1 MSTTYRILPNILLS
15 KLTPYAEEI
24 IVDHQCVF
32 RSNRSTA
39 DRIFCIRKILEKKW
53 EYNEA
58 VHQLFID
65 FKKVYDSVRREVLY
79 NIYNEFGIP
88 MKIVRQ
94 IKIYLNETY
103 GRFRVGKL
111 LSHMFTI
118 KNGLK
123 EEDALSQLLF
133 NFVLDYAIRRVQV
146 NQD

>member
-1 MSTTYRILPNILLS
+1 M
-15 KLTPYAEEI
+15 
-24 IVDHQCVF
+24 
-32 RSNRSTA
+32 
-39 DRIFCIRKILEKKW
+39 
-53 EYNEA
+53 
-58 VHQLFID
+58 
-65 FKKVYDSVRREVLY
+65 Y

-88 MKIVRQ
+88 MKMVRL